1 MLFMRKSN
9 FHINRFINNRLCS
22 SDMIRRLEL
31 LHEKELLKVLNQHGY
46 SLDFDE
52 ISPFGLTTKKHINR
66 K

>member
-1 MLFMRKSN
+1 MNELDFQFEYFEHHKSY
-9 FHINRFINNRLCS
+9 S
-22 SDMIRRLEL
+22 SYMIRRLEL

-52 ISPFGLTTKKHINR
+52 ISPFGLTTKKQINC